1 MITRDNQKTQ
11 PQKTRFLTF
20 VSQWWLDMIYSMTGF
35 GKSVR
40 TLPGKK
46 ITIEIKSLNSKGL
59 DLNARMPNA
68 LREKELVMRDRIAK
82 ALKRGKIDLSVYVE
96 STGAEHSAQLNAPVI
111 QAYMA
116 QLETLAQGAEI
127 EHLQMALRL
136 PESIQTERES
146 IDDQTAEELFKGIDE
161 SLASLQE
168 FRASEGAVLSE
179 DFRARITL
187 IRTLLDEVK
196 TQDKHRIPQVRERLR
211 KAVQELEQNVDQ
223 NRFEQE
229 LVYYLEKYDITEETV
244 RLSNHLDYFIST
256 MDSSESNGKKLG
268 FITQEIGREINTI
281 GSKANDAELQ
291 QLVVQMKDELE
302 KIKEQVLNV
311 L

>member
-1 MITRDNQKTQ
+1 
-11 PQKTRFLTF
+11 
-20 VSQWWLDMIYSMTGF
+20 MIYSMTGF

-59 DLNARMPNA
+59 DLNARIPSA
-68 LREKELVMRDRIAK
+68 LREKELVMRDRLAK
-82 ALKRGKIDLSVYVE
+82 ALKRGKIDLSVYME
-96 STGAEHSAQLNAPVI
+96 STGGERSAQLNTPVI

-116 QLETLAQGAEI
+116 QLETLAQGPEI
-127 EHLQMALRL
+127 ERLQMALRL

-146 IDDQTAEELFKGIDE
+146 IDEETAEVLMKGLDE
-161 SLASLQE
+161 AVLALEE
-168 FRASEGAVLSE
+168 FRAAEGAVLAE
-179 DFRARITL
+179 DFRSRINL
-187 IRTLLDEVK
+187 IRALLEKVK
-196 TQDKHRIPQVRERLR
+196 IQDKNRIPQVRARLL
-211 KAVQELEQNVDQ
+211 KAIQELEQSVDQ

-244 RLSNHLDYFIST
+244 RLSNHLDYFEHT
-256 MDSSESNGKKLG
+256 MASDESNGKKLG

-281 GSKANDAELQ
+281 GSKANDADLQ

-302 KIKEQVLNV
+302 KIKEQGLNV

>member
-1 MITRDNQKTQ
+1 
-11 PQKTRFLTF
+11 
-20 VSQWWLDMIYSMTGF
+20 MIYSMTGF
-35 GKSVR
+35 GKSVL

-59 DLNARMPNA
+59 DLNARIPGA
-68 LREKELVMRDRIAK
+68 LRDIELLMRDRIAK
-82 ALKRGKIDLSVYVE
+82 ALKRGKIDLSVYLE
-96 STGAEHSAQLNAPVI
+96 STGGERSAHLNTPVI

-116 QLETLAQGAEI
+116 QLETLAQGPEI

-136 PESIQTERES
+136 PESIQTERET
-146 IDDQTAEELFKGIDE
+146 IDEDTAESILAGIDE
-161 SLASLQE
+161 AVVALEQ
-168 FRASEGAVLSE
+168 FRATEGAVLAE
-179 DFRARITL
+179 DFRARTAL
-187 IRTLLDEVK
+187 IRQLLDQVIE
-196 TQDKHRIPQVRERLR
+196 QDKNRIPQVRARLM
-211 KAVQELEQNVDQ
+211 KAVQELEQTVDQ

-244 RLSNHLDYFIST
+244 RLTNHLDYFLST
-256 MDSSESNGKKLG
+256 MDSEESNGKKLG

-281 GSKANDAELQ
+281 GSKANDAVLQ

>member
-1 MITRDNQKTQ
+1 
-11 PQKTRFLTF
+11 
-20 VSQWWLDMIYSMTGF
+20 MIYSMTGF

-96 STGAEHSAQLNAPVI
+96 STGAEHSAQLNTPVI

-179 DFRARITL
+179 DFRARVTL
-187 IRTLLDEVK
+187 IRALLDKVK